1 MPLPG
6 AGGSCRSEARD
17 GTTSSGAQPPIRSKL
32 SRSQHDIDVLE
43 SCPRFSFSANP
54 DIVAIGGT
62 GDLGMPEWPKEKL
75 LKHGPE
81 LPMEERIRRYQEN
94 IRTIRASGCTVP
106 TSAMVDSLDPAV
118 IELWF
123 ADNAFSI
130 DRIRKLTATI
140 AELPDDTAF
149 PSPLIPIAKGE

>member
-1 MPLPG
+1 
-6 AGGSCRSEARD
+6 
-17 GTTSSGAQPPIRSKL
+17 
-32 SRSQHDIDVLE
+32 
-43 SCPRFSFSANP
+43 
-54 DIVAIGGT
+54 
-62 GDLGMPEWPKEKL
+62 MPEWPKEEL

-94 IRTIRASGCTVP
+94 IRTIRASGCAVP

-130 DRIRKLTATI
+130 DRIRKLTAKI
-140 AELPDDTAF
+140 AELPDDTEF
-149 PSPLIPIAKGE
+149 PSPFIPIAKGEGKN

>member
-1 MPLPG
+1 
-6 AGGSCRSEARD
+6 
-17 GTTSSGAQPPIRSKL
+17 
-32 SRSQHDIDVLE
+32 
-43 SCPRFSFSANP
+43 
-54 DIVAIGGT
+54 
-62 GDLGMPEWPKEKL
+62 MPEWPKEKL

-130 DRIRKLTATI
+130 DRMRKLTAKL
-140 AELPDDTAF
+140 AELPDDTEL
-149 PSPLIPIAKGE
+149 PSPFIPIAKGEGKN